1 MDESLSSGSRVLYR
15 KAENTIREFLR
26 QETDKVLVVSGAR
39 QVGKSF
45 LIRRGG
51 KELFKNFV
59 EINLVEDFS
68 GGKNFKDIHTKEDFY
83 LILSAIVGDKLG
95 NSKDTLIFLDEIQ
108 QYPELLTLLKFLRED
123 NRFRYIA
130 SGSLLGISLKKSA
143 SIPFGSIQILQMY
156 PLDIEEFFIACNVG
170 REVRDHLFSCFQKH
184 TSPKENIHRI
194 CMDLFRKYLIV
205 GGMPEA
211 VKTYL
216 DTYNVVKLRRVQDD
230 IKNLYGLNAEKYDAL
245 HQLKIKRIY
254 NMIPSN
260 LENKKKRLV
269 FNQIENKPARG
280 DQYFEEIDY
289 LVSAGIAIEVKA
301 VSNPVFPLVQSSR
314 KNLVKLYLNDVGIL
328 TSVLYRNNVKAI
340 LSDENSVN
348 LGSVYENAVAME
360 LSSLGH
366 RLFYYDNR
374 QKGEIDFLIDN
385 YSGLSVLPIE
395 VKSGKDYKRH
405 NAISSF
411 VKNKK
416 GDVRGI
422 VLSNSGTIE
431 SKDGLL
437 YLPVYMCMFLKLDGG
452 KEDGNYI

>member
-1 MDESLSSGSRVLYR
+1 MTLESTVLYR
-15 KAENTIREFLR
+15 KAEKTIRDFLS

-45 LIRRGG
+45 LIRRVG

-59 EINLVEDFS
+59 EINLIEDFS
-68 GGKNFKDIHTKEDFY
+68 GSRNFEDIHTKEDFY
-83 LILSAIVGDKLG
+83 LVLSAIAGDKLG

-108 QYPELLTLLKFLRED
+108 QYPELFTLLKFLRED
-123 NRFRYIA
+123 NRFRYVA
-130 SGSLLGISLKKSA
+130 SGSLLGVSLKKST
-143 SIPFGSIQILQMY
+143 SIPLGSIQILQMY

-170 REVRDHLFSCFQKH
+170 NEVKDHLFSCFMEKI
-184 TSPKENIHRI
+184 SPKENIHRI
-194 CMDLFRKYLIV
+194 CLDLFKKYLIV
-205 GGMPEA
+205 GGMPDA

-216 DTYNVVKLRRVQDD
+216 STHNIVRLRRVQDD
-230 IKNLYGLNAEKYDAL
+230 VRDLYGLDAGKYDAQ

-254 NMIPSN
+254 DMIPSN

-289 LVSAGIAIEVKA
+289 LVSAGIALEVKA

-348 LGSVYENAVAME
+348 LGSVYENVVAME

-385 YSGLSVLPIE
+385 YSDLSVLPIE

-416 GDVRGI
+416 GEVRGI
-422 VLSNSGTIE
+422 VLSNSGTLE
-431 SKDGLL
+431 NKDGLL
-437 YLPVYMCMFLKLDGG
+437 YLPVYMSMFLKLEGEN
-452 KEDGNYI
+452 EDENYI